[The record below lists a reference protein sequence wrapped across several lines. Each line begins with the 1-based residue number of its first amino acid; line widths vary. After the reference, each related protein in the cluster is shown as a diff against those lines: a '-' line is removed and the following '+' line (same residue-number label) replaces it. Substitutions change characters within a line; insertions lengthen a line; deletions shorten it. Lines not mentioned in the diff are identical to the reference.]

1 MSPSPNRYTALRELT
16 EAFQADAVVDLTWQ
30 GCQTYDVE
38 SWSVKKFV
46 REELD
51 LPFLQ
56 IVTDYSEADTEQ
68 LKVRILSLI
77 HILCNSFFNHP
88 SSFSIIS
95 RAPVSIVPF
104 VMSIFDVLRASFF

>member
-1 MSPSPNRYTALRELT
+1 MFRYPEIGRIGDSVRPGIVHRLDVGTSGLMVVARSDAAFRGLT

-68 LKVRILSLI
+68 LKVRIEAFLEML
-77 HILCNSFFNHP
+77 N
-88 SSFSIIS
+88 
-95 RAPVSIVPF
+95 
-104 VMSIFDVLRASFF
+104 

>member
-1 MSPSPNRYTALRELT
+1 MPLMCLSPNPNRYTALRELT
-16 EAFQADAVVDLTWQ
+16 EAFQTDAVVDLTWQ

-68 LKVRILSLI
+68 LKVRIEAFLEML
-77 HILCNSFFNHP
+77 N
-88 SSFSIIS
+88 
-95 RAPVSIVPF
+95 
-104 VMSIFDVLRASFF
+104 